1 MTYRELYEIGK
12 GQLTEAEVQDAEIDA
27 RLLLEYIC
35 KTNRNYMYAHGD
47 ESVTEEIKENYVSL
61 IQERGRRVPLQ
72 HITGTQDFMGMEFYV
87 NQDVLIPRQETEV
100 LVEEVLRE
108 TEDGMSVLDICTG
121 SGCIILSIVRY
132 KNGIKGVATDI
143 SDKALEVA
151 RKNAIELGCDQEV
164 CFVKSNLF
172 DNSREIR
179 SALQYLGGQNESLE
193 KGFYVLVSNPPYIPT
208 QVIESLAPE
217 VKDHEPR
224 IALDGALDG
233 LYFYQIIADKGRDF
247 LNPGGRIY
255 FEIGLDLS
263 GDVTRI
269 LTKNGFKD
277 IQVIKDFSGIDRV
290 VCARI

>member
-121 SGCIILSIVRY
+121 SGCIILSIARY

-193 KGFYVLVSNPPYIPT
+193 KGFDVLVSNPPYIPT
-208 QVIESLAPE
+208 RVIESLAPE

-224 IALDGALDG
+224 IALDGAVDG
-233 LYFYQIIADKGRDF
+233 LYFYQMIADKGRNF

>member
-12 GQLTEAEVQDAEIDA
+12 GQLTEAEVQDADIDA

-121 SGCIILSIVRY
+121 SGCIILSIARY

-151 RKNAIELGCDQEV
+151 RKNAIELGCNQEV

-193 KGFYVLVSNPPYIPT
+193 KGFDVLVSNPPYIPT
-208 QVIESLAPE
+208 RVIESLAPE

-224 IALDGALDG
+224 IALDGAADG
-233 LYFYQIIADKGRDF
+233 LYFYQMIADKGRNF

>member
-193 KGFYVLVSNPPYIPT
+193 KGFDVLVSNPPYIPT

-224 IALDGALDG
+224 IALDGAVDG

>member
-12 GQLTEAEVQDAEIDA
+12 GQLTEAEVQDADIDA

-121 SGCIILSIVRY
+121 SGCIILSIARY

-193 KGFYVLVSNPPYIPT
+193 KGFDVLVSNPPYIPT
-208 QVIESLAPE
+208 RVIESLAPE

-224 IALDGALDG
+224 IALDGAADG
-233 LYFYQIIADKGRDF
+233 LYFYQMIADKGRNF

>member
-193 KGFYVLVSNPPYIPT
+193 KGFDVLVSNPPYIPT

-224 IALDGALDG
+224 IALDGAVDG
-233 LYFYQIIADKGRDF
+233 LYFYQMIADKGRDF

>member
-12 GQLTEAEVQDAEIDA
+12 GQLTDAGVQDADIDA
-27 RLLLEYIC
+27 RLILEYIC

-47 ESVTEEIKENYVSL
+47 EDVTAEIKEKYDSL
-61 IQERGRRVPLQ
+61 VQERGKRIPLQ
-72 HITGTQDFMGMEFYV
+72 HITGIQEFMGLEFHV
-87 NQDVLIPRQETEV
+87 NQDVLIPRQETEI

-151 RKNAIELGCDQEV
+151 RKNAIELGGEQEI
-164 CFVKSNLF
+164 CFVKSNMF
-172 DNSREIR
+172 ENSREIR
-179 SALQYLGGQNESLE
+179 SALQYMGGQNERLE
-193 KGFYVLVSNPPYIPT
+193 KGFDVLVANPPYIKT
-208 QVIESLAPE
+208 HVIESLEPE
-217 VKDHEPR
+217 VKEHEPW
-224 IALDGALDG
+224 IALDGAADG
-233 LYFYQIIADKGRDF
+233 LYFYRIIADKGREF

-263 GDVTRI
+263 EDVSRI
-269 LTKNGFKD
+269 LTRNGFKD
-277 IQVIKDFSGIDRV
+277 IQIKKDFSGIDRV
-290 VCARI
+290 ICARI